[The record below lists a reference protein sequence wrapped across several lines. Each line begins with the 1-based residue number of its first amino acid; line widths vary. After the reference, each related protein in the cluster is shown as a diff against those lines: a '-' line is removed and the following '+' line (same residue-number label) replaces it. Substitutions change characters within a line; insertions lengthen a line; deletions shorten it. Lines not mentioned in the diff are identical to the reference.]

1 MTAPKDVVI
10 NGNEYLI
17 QCHPGEEGLIL
28 AWQLNKLIGK
38 SVYESQKVLSSA
50 MDSLSEDERKELMD
64 GSDEE
69 KAEKFEKV
77 MLEKVDTAQMLDT
90 AIKLLEGIDA
100 RAMAVLCKDMFKHV
114 NIKNKTTGQMEKFNI
129 NTHLFGN
136 YEDVIPLF
144 GEVAELNGFFAL
156 DATDLLRVR

>member
-1 MTAPKDVVI
+1 MKSPKNVVI
-10 NGNEYLI
+10 NENEYRI
-17 QCHPGEEGLIL
+17 QCHPGEEGLVL

-50 MDSLSEDERKELMD
+50 MDSLSEDEKKELMD

-77 MLEKVDTAQMLDT
+77 MLEKVDTSQMLDT
-90 AIKLLEGIDA
+90 AIKLLDGIDA
-100 RAMAVLCKDMFKHV
+100 VPMARLCKDMFKYV
-114 NIKNKTTGQMEKFNI
+114 DIKNKTTQAWDKFSI